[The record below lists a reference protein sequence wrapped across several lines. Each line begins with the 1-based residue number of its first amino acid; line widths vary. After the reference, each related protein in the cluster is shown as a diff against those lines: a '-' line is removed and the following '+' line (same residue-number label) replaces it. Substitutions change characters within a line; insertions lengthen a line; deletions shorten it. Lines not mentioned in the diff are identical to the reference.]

1 MTTYKGIKGLS
12 LQSIAGDPGNVA
24 IGDIWYDN
32 VAKAI
37 QGAKIAAGTWAS
49 GGNVN
54 TARSGKM
61 SGGLTYD
68 TAMIAGGADNSP
80 PAGFLATELYNGTAW
95 TEVNNPGE
103 VHPQT
108 CGAGSQTA
116 AWMATG
122 TPGDK
127 TSAEEW
133 DGTNW
138 ANSNS
143 CNGGQQQR
151 GGSGPQTAAIMMGSE
166 PTTNAVESY
175 DGTSW
180 TEIANTPTTV
190 RGPECAGTNTA
201 SILIGG
207 DPPASAQ
214 ATETFDFNGTAFTA
228 AADMNT
234 GRFEFG
240 SFGLTQ
246 DACMALG
253 GTVDAS
259 GTTRSVNTEEY
270 DGTSWTE
277 SANLDTISSQ
287 GDGAGTTA
295 KGIFS
300 HGITGPYPSGAYP
313 AGTEE
318 WTHGVGA
325 VTFTSS

>member
-12 LQSIAGDPGNVA
+12 LQTVAGDPSNLLA
-24 IGDIWYDN
+24 GDIWYDS
-32 VAKAI
+32 VARKI

-54 TARSGKM
+54 TARSGQM
-61 SGGLTYD
+61 SAGQTYD
-68 TAMIAGGADNSP
+68 TAMIAGGEAVT
-80 PAGFLATELYNGTAW
+80 ATELYNGTAW
-95 TEVNNPGE
+95 TEVANPGE
-103 VHPQT
+103 AHPQT
-108 CGAGSQTA
+108 AGGGSQTA

-122 TPGDK
+122 TSGDT

-138 ANSNS
+138 ADSNS
-143 CNGGQQQR
+143 CNQGNAQR
-151 GGSGPQTAAIMMGSE
+151 AGSGPQTAAIMMGSE
-166 PTTNAVESY
+166 PATNAVESY

-180 TEIANTPTTV
+180 TEIANTPLSLK
-190 RGPECAGTNTA
+190 GPECAGTNTA

-207 DPPASAQ
+207 NPEPASAQ

-240 SFGLTQ
+240 SLGLTQ

-253 GTVDAS
+253 GTIDAG
-259 GTTRSVNTEEY
+259 GTTRTANTEEY

-277 SANLDTISSQ
+277 SANLDAISAQ

-295 KGIFS
+295 KGIFI
-300 HGITGPYPSGAYP
+300 HGMTGPYGSSALPT
-313 AGTEE
+313 GTEE
-318 WTHGVGA
+318 WTHGIAA